1 MNGKQS
7 PATLVLV
14 TDQFACERIIKA
26 SRLVANLNQ
35 TNELFVLNIMKPDSC
50 ANPKALE
57 HLFGVAKEYD
67 AQMTIEFADSVES
80 AIIHFVREHHV
91 VCAVTGLPESTA
103 SVLVKLWE
111 RLPNVTFYTV
121 SQKGTL
127 REVME
132 PAVCMTPYTPSRRP
146 AGRKV
151 RQGESR

>member
-1 MNGKQS
+1 MNGKQTS
-7 PATLVLV
+7 ATLVLV
-14 TDQFACERIIKA
+14 TDQFTCERIIKA

-35 TNELFVLNIMKPDSC
+35 TDELFVLNVMKPDSC

-91 VCAVTGLPESTA
+91 VCAVTGIPENTD
-103 SVLVKLWE
+103 SVLVRLWE
-111 RLPNVTFYTV
+111 RLPNVVFYTV
-121 SQKGTL
+121 SQKGAL

-132 PAVCMTPYTPSRRP
+132 PAVCAMP
-146 AGRKV
+146 ARTASGRKI
-151 RQGESR
+151 RPGEGQ